1 MSHSRNISTFEEKIK
16 YNPPS
21 YTHYDVDM
29 DWKKEL
35 GIQLREGRDD
45 LSLLQNDVAK
55 QVKVHTNMIGRYE
68 NGGAG
73 PELDVLIQLAI
84 ALDKREFRIGD
95 YLVIIRGVNDA
106 DDADRISSQ
115 PKQLRLK
122 YGEEYV
128 FDSHGTSMKI
138 QPSKEGLFITP
149 AQRKATG

>member
-1 MSHSRNISTFEEKIK
+1 
-16 YNPPS
+16 
-21 YTHYDVDM
+21 M

-84 ALDKREFRIGD
+84 ALDKREFRIGE

-138 QPSKEGLFITP
+138 QPSKEGLLITP
-149 AQRKATG
+149 AERKATG

>member
-1 MSHSRNISTFEEKIK
+1 MCI
-16 YNPPS
+16 
-21 YTHYDVDM
+21 DM

-35 GIQLREGRDD
+35 GIQLREGRND
-45 LSLLQNDVAK
+45 LNLLQKDVAK

-73 PELDVLIQLAI
+73 LDVDVLIQLAV
-84 ALDKREFRIGD
+84 ALDKHEFRIGD
-95 YLVIIRGVNDA
+95 YFVIIRAV
-106 DDADRISSQ
+106 DDADNVARISSQ

-149 AQRKATG
+149 TERKATG

>member
-1 MSHSRNISTFEEKIK
+1 
-16 YNPPS
+16 
-21 YTHYDVDM
+21 M

-35 GIQLREGRDD
+35 GIQLREGRGD
-45 LSLLQNDVAK
+45 LSLLQGDVDKDAN
-55 QVKVHTNMIGRYE
+55 VHPNMISRYE
-68 NGGAG
+68 NGGSG
-73 PELDVLIQLAI
+73 PELDVLIRLAI

-95 YLVIIRGVNDA
+95 HLVTIRGVNEA

-138 QPSKEGLFITP
+138 QPSKEGIFITP
-149 AQRKATG
+149 AQRKARG